1 MQRLSASMPEYPLDP
16 KSNLILVN
24 VSLAGRKGNPV
35 FLTMAL
41 DTGASMTSIPSEAA
55 LSIGCD
61 PTKSARKIEI
71 ITASGTEYVSIVTIP
86 HLEIWEVKLKDIDVI
101 CLDMPPQSPVSGLLG
116 LNVLKNFDVLLKFR
130 SKILRINS

>member
-1 MQRLSASMPEYPLDP
+1 MSEYPLNP
-16 KSNLILVN
+16 KLNLIAVD
-24 VSLAGRKGNPV
+24 VSVKGKRGNPV

-41 DTGASMTSIPSEAA
+41 DTGASMSSVPSDAA

-61 PTKSARKIEI
+61 PTKSSRKIEI

-86 HLEIWEVKLKDIDVI
+86 LLQIWGETLTDVDVI
-101 CLDMPPQSPVSGLLG
+101 CLDMPPQSTVSGLLG

-130 SKILRINS
+130 SKTLEINF

>member
-1 MQRLSASMPEYPLDP
+1 MAEYPLHP
-16 KSNLILVN
+16 NPSLIPVN
-24 VSLAGRKGNPV
+24 VSIAGRKGNPV

-41 DTGASMTSIPSEAA
+41 DTGASMTSIPSDAA

-61 PTKSARKIEI
+61 PTKSSRKIEI

-86 HLEIWEVKLKDIDVI
+86 VLQIWEMTLTDVDVI
-101 CLDMPPQSPVSGLLG
+101 CLDMPPQSTVSGLLG

-130 SKILRINS
+130 SNILEISR